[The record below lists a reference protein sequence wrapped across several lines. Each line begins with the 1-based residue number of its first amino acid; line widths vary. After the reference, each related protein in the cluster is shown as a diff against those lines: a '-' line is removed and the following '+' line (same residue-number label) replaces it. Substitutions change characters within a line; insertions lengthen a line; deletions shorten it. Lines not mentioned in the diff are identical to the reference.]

1 MVESFRPKKLA
12 SYGWAF
18 VDSAAGV
25 IAKARDLA
33 RPGRMPPDQEM
44 IPESSYAAPRHGRYL
59 LIKAWGHGFWSDVCH
74 VLGCLL
80 LAEITDRVP
89 VTHWGSRSLFTVNAM
104 EDAFH
109 SYFRPLSAV
118 SARELTRTQADFFP
132 SHWTASNLLTDQPKW
147 SGENAGN
154 NGINYLDRREAVVVV
169 DYYVGVID
177 LLASVPE
184 DHRLHGKSVEAVY
197 RDLIAKHLKPTES
210 ILSGVETFYRRQ
222 IAGSPVIAVHVRGSD
237 KILEMPDQ
245 LTRINQRYFE
255 LLDREDRSYRF
266 LLLTDD
272 SRLVSSFR
280 ERYGERII
288 LTDSQRTNTDTG
300 VHHDARLNRARLGFE
315 IARDTYLALRCDKFI
330 GNGWSNVSAMIE
342 MLKQWDPGACQ
353 MLVPS
358 MLLNGRNLGATSQ
371 YPEGNP

>member
-25 IAKARDLA
+25 MAKARDLA

-44 IPESSYAAPRHGRYL
+44 IPESSYAAARHGRYL

-177 LLASVPE
+177 LVASVPE
-184 DHRLHGKSVEAVY
+184 DHRLH
-197 RDLIAKHLKPTES
+197 
-210 ILSGVETFYRRQ
+210 RQ
-222 IAGSPVIAVHVRGSD
+222 VGR
-237 KILEMPDQ
+237 
-245 LTRINQRYFE
+245 
-255 LLDREDRSYRF
+255 
-266 LLLTDD
+266 
-272 SRLVSSFR
+272 SRLP
-280 ERYGERII
+280 
-288 LTDSQRTNTDTG
+288 
-300 VHHDARLNRARLGFE
+300 RL
-315 IARDTYLALRCDKFI
+315 DCK
-330 GNGWSNVSAMIE
+330 
-342 MLKQWDPGACQ
+342 
-353 MLVPS
+353 
-358 MLLNGRNLGATSQ
+358 TS
-371 YPEGNP
+371 ETH